1 MPSPSVLKIFIL
13 LHDLILLSF
22 KIFSMAVSEPV
33 LFCIF
38 ATHTFF
44 DATSKNIC
52 RYLYPSLVLVYG
64 PCISVIMYSP
74 GFKSVFLF
82 VVVVLWFPECIF
94 VDLFFCISLIFLF
107 LGVLTCYA
115 IYLCLT
121 YLLLHRI

>member
-13 LHDLILLSF
+13 LPDLILLSF

-64 PCISVIMYSP
+64 PCISVIIYSP
-74 GFKSVFLF
+74 GFKSVFLS
-82 VVVVLWFPECIF
+82 VDVVLWFPEYMH
-94 VDLFFCISLIFLF
+94 FCI
-107 LGVLTCYA
+107 YA
-115 IYLCLT
+115 MWASMWFGYF
-121 YLLLHRI
+121 